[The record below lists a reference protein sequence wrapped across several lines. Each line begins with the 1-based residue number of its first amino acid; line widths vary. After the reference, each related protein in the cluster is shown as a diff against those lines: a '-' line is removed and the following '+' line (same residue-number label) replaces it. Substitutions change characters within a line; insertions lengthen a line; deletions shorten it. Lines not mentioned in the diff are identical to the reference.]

1 MNKLFRRLS
10 LSSKLVLIAVIPLAL
25 LAYFA
30 IQIYR
35 EKDSKIQLLD
45 NYLERIEQSARIST
59 LIDELQTER
68 RYGFGFLINRQ
79 LRSELAVQR
88 PKTDAALR
96 ELQGSVFL
104 AGFTGYTFL
113 DSLSAIRRRIDAG
126 TISAQEVMTYYT
138 NALFRLNTLNIVSAG
153 NITYLEPVRGELHG
167 QKLLSEMVTY
177 MGILRSQIY
186 YALHSSLPGNETA
199 ANLRSLYDIY
209 LSYIKE
215 FELKAS
221 PQAIKDF
228 RRITTDPNFQITTN
242 YIEQLL
248 GTGRY
253 DSTVTSEE
261 WWQVSASAMDHV
273 RELQRRLLQQTRTG
287 VNNIYEQEKTARDRS
302 LLFLAL
308 VIALVLFV
316 VIYTIS
322 IITLILRDLNRA
334 AQKISTG
341 AIGVGIKVESD
352 DVIGSLAESMIRMDE
367 NNKALAL
374 AADAIGSGNFDVEVK
389 SRGSEDIL
397 GNAVVKMK
405 QDLQQFHR
413 ENEEKLWA
421 HAGIEKV
428 NEAVRGEKELGVL
441 GADVLNALASYI
453 NCSVG
458 LLYVRSGTA
467 LRYTAGYAA
476 ANDGSIP
483 LQVEIGET
491 LVGQAAQKGEPMLL
505 KNVPGNFL
513 RVSSGSL
520 EGSPV
525 NILLL
530 PLVHNGLLEG
540 VVELGSFEEFRSETV
555 AYATQAAPAI
565 AIAIQG
571 AKSRSRLQELL
582 EQTQAQSEELQ
593 AQHGELENINAELE
607 AQAEKL
613 QASEE
618 ELKVQQEEL
627 LQTNQELEERSRLL
641 EERNQLIVE
650 KNMDIQRK
658 AEELELSTRY
668 KSEFLANMSHELRT
682 PLNSV
687 LLLSRLLSEN
697 NTKNLTPEQV
707 EYAQVIQSSG
717 QGLLSLIDEI
727 LDLSKIEAGKMELE
741 YGPVMLQEIVQDM
754 KSLFTPMAKEK
765 NLEFSVETDEKLPS
779 QIETDKM
786 RLEQVLKNL
795 LSNALKFTSDGSV
808 RMKIESVGDDRSFMS
823 FSVIDTGIGIPKEKQ
838 GLIFEAF
845 QQADGST
852 RRKYGGTGLGLS
864 ISRELT
870 RLLGGEMKVSSEP
883 GKGSEFTIYIPV
895 SKAMQAR
902 KPQPEQAAV
911 PEENPQPQQQEQRPP
926 KKDFRAEK
934 IPAALPDDR
943 NNVQPGDKTILIIED
958 DTGFARAL
966 LDFTRQRGY
975 KGLVAVRGDEGVE
988 LAQRHRPLGILLDL
1002 QLPVKDGWEV
1012 MEELKSNPATRHI
1025 PVHIMSS
1032 MEAKKESLTKGAVD
1046 FINKPVALEQMQEV
1060 FGKIEHLLSRE
1071 HRKVL
1076 IIEENP
1082 KHAKALAYFL
1092 ENFNVS
1098 IEISGSVSHGV
1109 SALKKDDVDCV
1120 ILDMGIPDQHAYE
1133 TLEQVKKSQGLENL
1147 PVIIFTGRS
1156 LSKSEEQRIRQY
1168 ADSIVIKTA
1177 HSYQRILDEVSL
1189 FLHLVEENNAD
1200 DKQNVKYKRLGA
1212 LNEVLAN
1219 KKILVVDDDV
1229 RNIFSLTRALEMHN
1243 MNVITAVDGKDALA
1257 QLDQNPDTHVVLMD
1271 IMMPEMDG
1279 YEAMQNIRKKHEFRK
1294 LPIIAVTAKAMTG
1307 DREKCIKAGASDYI
1321 SKPVDIDQLLSLLR
1335 VWLYDKSI

>member
-10 LSSKLVLIAVIPLAL
+10 LSSKLMLMAVIPLAL

-35 EKDSKIQLLD
+35 EKDTKIQLLET
-45 NYLERIEQSARIST
+45 YLQRVEQSASISS

-68 RYGFGFLINRQ
+68 RYSFGYVINGR
-79 LRSELAVQR
+79 LRAELAVQR
-88 PKTDAALR
+88 PKTDAAFRAL
-96 ELQGSVFL
+96 LGSPSL

-113 DSLSAIRRRIDAG
+113 DSLASVRRRIDEAS
-126 TISAQEVMTYYT
+126 IPAQGVMTYYT
-138 NALFRLNTLNIVSAG
+138 NVLFRLNTLNVVSAG
-153 NITYLEPVRGELHG
+153 NVTYLEPVRGQLLG
-167 QKLLSEMVTY
+167 QKLLSELVTY

-186 YALHSSLPGNETA
+186 YALHSAQPGIEAA
-199 ANLRSLYDIY
+199 ANLSSLYDIY

-221 PQAIKDF
+221 PQAIRDF
-228 RRITTDPNFQITTN
+228 KRITTDPNVQITTT
-242 YIEQLL
+242 YVEQLL
-248 GTGRY
+248 ATGQY
-253 DSTVTSEE
+253 DSTITSEE
-261 WWQVSASAMDHV
+261 WWQVSANAVDRI
-273 RELQRRLLQQTRTG
+273 RELQRSLLQQTRQG
-287 VNNIYEQEKTARDRS
+287 IHEIYEREKTARDRS

-308 VIALVLFV
+308 AIALVLFV
-316 VIYTIS
+316 IIYTIS
-322 IITLILRDLNRA
+322 MITLILRDLNRA

-341 AIGVGIKVESD
+341 ATDVGIKVESA
-352 DVIGSLAESMIRMDE
+352 DVIGSLAESMIRIDE
-367 NNKALAL
+367 NNRALAL
-374 AADAIGSGNFDVEVK
+374 AADAIGSGNFNVEVK
-389 SRGSEDIL
+389 SRGSEDVL
-397 GNAVVKMK
+397 GNAVVRMK
-405 QDLQQFHR
+405 HDLQQFHQ
-413 ENEEKLWA
+413 ENEEKLWV
-421 HAGIEKV
+421 HTGLEKV
-428 NEAVRGEKELGVL
+428 NEAIRGEKELAVL
-441 GADVLNALASYI
+441 GTDVLNALASYI

-458 LLYVRSGTA
+458 LLYVRSGTI

-476 ANDGSIP
+476 ANRDAIP
-483 LQVEIGET
+483 MQVEIGET
-491 LVGQAAQKGEPMLL
+491 LVGQAAQQGEPMLL
-505 KNVPGNFL
+505 KNVPGDFL

-520 EGSPV
+520 EGRPANV
-525 NILLL
+525 LLL
-530 PLVHNGLLEG
+530 PLVHNGLVEG
-540 VVELGSFEEFRSETV
+540 VAELGSFEEFRPEAM
-555 AYATQAAPAI
+555 AYITQAAPAI
-565 AIAIQG
+565 AIALQG

-697 NTKNLTPEQV
+697 NSKNLTPEQV

-741 YGPVMLQEIVQDM
+741 YQPVMLQEIVHDM
-754 KSLFTPMAKEK
+754 RSLFAPMAKEK
-765 NLEFSVETDEKLPS
+765 NLEFSIETDEKLPS
-779 QIETDKM
+779 QVETDKM

-795 LSNALKFTSDGSV
+795 LSNALKFTSKGSV

-823 FSVIDTGIGIPKEKQ
+823 FSVTDTGIGIPKEKQ

-895 SKAMQAR
+895 SKAVQAR
-902 KPQPEQAAV
+902 KPQPAEQQPA
-911 PEENPQPQQQEQRPP
+911 PEEKPQPQEQKPP
-926 KKDFRAEK
+926 RKDLRAEK

-943 NNVQPGDKTILIIED
+943 NNVQAGDKTILIIED

-975 KGLVAVRGDEGVE
+975 RGLVAVRGDEGLE
-988 LAQRHRPLGILLDL
+988 LAKQYRPLGILLDL

-1012 MEELKSNPATRHI
+1012 MEELKSDPATRHI

-1032 MEAKKESLTKGAVD
+1032 MEAKKESLTKGAID

-1082 KHAKALAYFL
+1082 KHAKALGYFL
-1092 ENFNVS
+1092 ETYNVS

-1109 SALKKDDVDCV
+1109 SALKKEGVDCV

-1177 HSYQRILDEVSL
+1177 HSYQRILD
-1189 FLHLVEENNAD
+1189 
-1200 DKQNVKYKRLGA
+1200 
-1212 LNEVLAN
+1212 
-1219 KKILVVDDDV
+1219 
-1229 RNIFSLTRALEMHN
+1229 
-1243 MNVITAVDGKDALA
+1243 
-1257 QLDQNPDTHVVLMD
+1257 
-1271 IMMPEMDG
+1271 
-1279 YEAMQNIRKKHEFRK
+1279 
-1294 LPIIAVTAKAMTG
+1294 
-1307 DREKCIKAGASDYI
+1307 
-1321 SKPVDIDQLLSLLR
+1321 
-1335 VWLYDKSI
+1335 

>member
-10 LSSKLVLIAVIPLAL
+10 LSSKLMLIALIPLAL

-35 EKDSKIQLLD
+35 EKNAKVQMLGG
-45 NYLERIEQSARIST
+45 YLQRIEQSARISA

-68 RYGFGFLINRQ
+68 RYSFSYVLTRQ
-79 LRSELAVQR
+79 MREEVVVQR
-88 PKTDAALR
+88 PKTDAIINQLLTSN
-96 ELQGSVFL
+96 ELVGFGS
-104 AGFTGYTFL
+104 YTFL
-113 DSLSAIRRRIDAG
+113 DSLTIMRRRIDQGA
-126 TISAQEVMTYYT
+126 IPPLAVVSYYT
-138 NALFRLNTLNIVSAG
+138 NVLFRLNTLNIVTAG
-153 NITYLEPVRGELHG
+153 NTALAPVRGELQG
-167 QKLLSEMVTY
+167 QKLLSELITY
-177 MGILRSQIY
+177 MGIIRAHVY
-186 YALHSSLPGNETA
+186 YALHSEQPGIVTA
-199 ANLRSLYDIY
+199 ESMRAIYDIY
-209 LSYIKE
+209 RSYIRE

-221 PQAIKDF
+221 PKAVSDF
-228 RRITTDPNFQITTN
+228 RKIATGSNLSATTAYLERLFA
-242 YIEQLL
+242 
-248 GTGRY
+248 TGQY
-253 DSTVTSEE
+253 DSTITSEE
-261 WWQVSASAMDHV
+261 WLQVATSGIEEI
-273 RELQRRLLQQTRTG
+273 RRLQRSLLQQSRQG
-287 VNNIYEQEKTARDRS
+287 VNEIYEQEKTIRDRS
-302 LLFLAL
+302 PFFLILAIVL
-308 VIALVLFV
+308 VIFIVT
-316 VIYTIS
+316 YTIA
-322 IITLILRDLNRA
+322 IITRILRDLNRA

-341 AIGVGIKVESD
+341 ATDVGIKVESD

-367 NNKALAL
+367 NNKALAQ
-374 AADAIGSGNFDVEVK
+374 AADAIGSGNFNVEVK
-389 SRGSEDIL
+389 SRGSEDVL

-405 QDLQQFHR
+405 HDLQQFHQ
-413 ENEEKLWA
+413 ENKEKLWV
-421 HAGIEKV
+421 HTGLEKV
-428 NEAVRGEKELGVL
+428 NEAVRGEKELAVL
-441 GADVLNALASYI
+441 GTDVLNALASYM

-458 LLYVRSGTA
+458 LLYVRSGTT

-476 ANDGSIP
+476 ANTGTIP
-483 LQVEIGET
+483 MQVELGET
-491 LVGQAAQKGEPMLL
+491 LLGQAAQQGQPMLL
-505 KNVPGNFL
+505 KNVPGDLL

-520 EGSPV
+520 EGRPV
-525 NILLL
+525 NVLLL
-530 PLVHNGLLEG
+530 PLVHNGLVEG
-540 VVELGSFEEFRSETV
+540 VAELGSLEEFTPETI
-555 AYATQAAPAI
+555 AYAAQAAPAI
-565 AIAIQG
+565 AIALQG

-627 LQTNQELEERSRLL
+627 LQTNHELEERSRLL

-697 NTKNLTPEQV
+697 NSKNLTPEQV

-741 YGPVMLQEIVQDM
+741 YGTVMVQEIVQDM
-754 KSLFTPMAKEK
+754 RSLFAPMAKEK
-765 NLEFSVETDEKLPS
+765 SLQFSIETDEKLPS
-779 QIETDKM
+779 QVETDKM

-795 LSNALKFTSDGSV
+795 LSNALKFTSKGSV

-895 SKAMQAR
+895 SKAVQAR
-902 KPQPEQAAV
+902 RQQPAEQPS
-911 PEENPQPQQQEQRPP
+911 PEEKTEAVQQEQQPQR
-926 KKDFRAEK
+926 KDLRAEK

-943 NNVQPGDKTILIIED
+943 NDVKAGDKTILIIED

-966 LDFTRQRGY
+966 LHFTRERGY
-975 KGLVAVRGDEGVE
+975 KGLVAVRGDEGLE
-988 LAQRHRPLGILLDL
+988 LARMHRPLGILLDL

-1060 FGKIEHLLSRE
+1060 FHKIEHLLSRE

-1082 KHAKALAYFL
+1082 KHAKALGYFL

-1098 IEISGSVSHGV
+1098 IEISDSVSQGI
-1109 SALKKDDVDCV
+1109 SALKKNGVDCV

-1156 LSKSEEQRIRQY
+1156 LSKSEELRIRQY

-1212 LNEVLAN
+1212 LNEVLSG

-1257 QLDQNPDTHVVLMD
+1257 QLEQNPDTHVVLMD

-1279 YEAMQNIRKKHEFRK
+1279 YEAMQKIRKKHEFRK